1 MALRAAPAKGL
12 AIVTIAGTFVAAAI
26 LLVWP
31 VPTKSPGGSALITA
45 RVIPIQMVQLP
56 RATRDIA
63 VLPRAAR
70 RHAAAHGAM
79 RTKSG
84 ATVALAAA
92 PAPRAPAPESQLVPA
107 ADERPLLA
115 SRSSATASDLVRMS
129 SVPVD
134 RKEPSRPPGALT
146 RAMGTTADAFRT
158 AGSSVAGAFKKVF

>member
-31 VPTKSPGGSALITA
+31 VPTKSPGGSAPITA
-45 RVIPIQMVQLP
+45 RAIPIQTLELP
-56 RATRDIA
+56 RATLDIT
-63 VLPRAAR
+63 VLPGAVR
-70 RHAAAHGAM
+70 RHAAAPGAM

-84 ATVALAAA
+84 ETVALAAA
-92 PAPRAPAPESQLVPA
+92 PAPPAPAPEWQFVTA

-115 SRSSATASDLVRMS
+115 SRSSATTSDLVQMS

-134 RKEPSRPPGALT
+134 RKEPSRPSGALT

-158 AGSSVAGAFKKVF
+158 ASSSVAGALRKVF